1 MDRKE
6 VKDYFARYAQKKN
19 QGRFKRQLLKLE
31 EFDMS
36 YIGQEDW
43 VHIDQHWEQVNQLEE
58 KIADLEISVQA
69 SDSELVSLLAEI
81 IETRWRYSD
90 YSDLHQDLGEVIN
103 LYKPLVDKAVEEL
116 GRRYPNYQKTKEAW
130 GL

>member
-6 VKDYFARYAQKKN
+6 VRDYFARYAQKKN

-43 VHIDQHWEQVNQLEE
+43 VHVDEYWKQVNQLEDQ
-58 KIADLEISVQA
+58 IADLKLEVESADDDEVYTLAQIYKALEIAIDAGESQSEQA
-69 SDSELVSLLAEI
+69 LKAI
-81 IETRWRYSD
+81 
-90 YSDLHQDLGEVIN
+90 IN
-103 LYKPLVDKAVEEL
+103 LHRKEVREKAQQRIKSEV
-116 GRRYPNYQKTKEAW
+116 
-130 GL
+130 